1 MGIFGAITMT
11 ANDDDTSTGTDD
23 RILPVTRWSAY
34 IILPIFVLTGIPLLL
49 APGRTELY
57 FSWAISPDL
66 TPLLMGAGYGAGT
79 YYFYRIATVD
89 EWHKI
94 HVLLIPG
101 TLFAWGLTLATV
113 LHWDA
118 FIPNHFPTYAW
129 VVLYVV
135 VPFLLP
141 SLWLYNRRTDPGLT
155 GSFDLLVPPPVR
167 WTIAS
172 VGAVLSAV
180 LVFLYVSP
188 EVLIERNPWA
198 LSPLTA
204 RTLLSWAL
212 LFSLFCI
219 TFAFERRWSAFKV
232 PIETILLWTGLAL
245 LAFVRSWGDVEP
257 SNPLLWT
264 IVGGI
269 GIVFVGLASLYV
281 WMER

>member
-1 MGIFGAITMT
+1 MT
-11 ANDDDTSTGTDD
+11 ANDDTTTREPDD

-89 EWHKI
+89 TWHRI
-94 HVLLIPG
+94 HVLLLPG

-113 LHWDA
+113 LHWEA

-129 VVLYVV
+129 VGLYVV
-135 VPFLLP
+135 VPVLLP
-141 SLWLYNRRTDPGLT
+141 SLWLYNRRTDPGIT
-155 GSFDLLVPPPVR
+155 GADDLLVPLPIR
-167 WTIAS
+167 WTVAG
-172 VGAVLSAV
+172 VGAVLTTV
-180 LVFLYVSP
+180 LVFLYASP
-188 EVLIERNPWA
+188 AVLIDRGPWA
-198 LSPLTA
+198 LSALTA

-212 LFSLFCI
+212 LFSLFCT
-219 TFAFERRWSAFKV
+219 TFAFERRWSAFKI
-232 PIETILLWTGLAL
+232 PIETILLWAGLAL
-245 LAFVRSWGDVEP
+245 VAFVRSWDDVDP
-257 SNPLLWT
+257 SNSLLWT
-264 IVGGI
+264 IMGGI
-269 GIVFVGLASLYV
+269 VVVLVGLTSLHV

>member
-1 MGIFGAITMT
+1 MT
-11 ANDDDTSTGTDD
+11 ANNEDTTSTGPDD

-49 APGRTELY
+49 APDRTELY
-57 FSWAISPDL
+57 FSWEVSPAL

-89 EWHKI
+89 KWHKI

-141 SLWLYNRRTDPGLT
+141 SLWLYNRRTDPGT
-155 GSFDLLVPPPVR
+155 VGTEDQLVPSRIR
-167 WTIAS
+167 WTFVI
-172 VGAVLSAV
+172 VGAVLTV
-180 LVFLYVSP
+180 LLVFLYASP
-188 EVLIERNPWA
+188 SVLVDIGPWA

-212 LFSLFCI
+212 LFSLFCT
-219 TFAFERRWSAFKV
+219 TFAFEPRWSAFKIPV
-232 PIETILLWTGLAL
+232 ETVLLWALLAL
-245 LAFVRSWGDVEP
+245 LAFVRSWEDVDP
-257 SNPLLWT
+257 TNPLLWT
-264 IVGGI
+264 ILGGI
-269 GIVFVGLASLYV
+269 VIVFVGLTSLHV
-281 WMER
+281 WMES